1 MICDKFTSSY
11 LDGRCFVAITYPFS
25 KHDALLVEDLRLDEL
40 VKYIQDRSINKAY
53 VQHFSEFSFL
63 LQCQSLEHIAIELR
77 MPFNDYSQLKR
88 KTKIQY
94 DLSPLEQLS
103 GLLSLDLR
111 ENERCGSKAQAK
123 IDICKLP
130 LLQQYSGDF
139 RFTNNLF
146 QGINLRSLRLIHLDH
161 TDFSELSHL
170 INLDTL
176 HLSFSKMESLKGCSS
191 LSKLQCL
198 YLHNNR
204 SLTDISDLRYV
215 SQSLKAL
222 RIENCSNIQDYS
234 VLQRLNNLELLELSG
249 KASIPDLSFI
259 RNMPNLKT
267 LLLSVNVLDGDLSL
281 CDKLTWVYSEY
292 NRKHYNRKDRELP
305 KDIFYHGNEN
315 IDEWRRFE

>member
-1 MICDKFTSSY
+1 MIFDKFTSSY
-11 LDGRCFVAITYPFS
+11 LDGKCFVAITYPYS
-25 KHDALLVEDLRLDEL
+25 KHDALLVEDLRLEEL
-40 VKYIQDRSINKAY
+40 VQYIQDRRINKAY

-77 MPFNDYSQLKR
+77 MPFNDYSKLNR
-88 KTKIQY
+88 KTRIQY
-94 DLSPLEQLS
+94 DLSPIEQIS
-103 GLLSLDLR
+103 SLLSLDLR
-111 ENERCGSKAQAK
+111 ENERYGSRAQAK
-123 IDICKLP
+123 IDICRLP

-139 RFTNNLF
+139 GFTNNLF
-146 QGINLRSLRLIHLDH
+146 QGINLRSLRLVHLDH

-176 HLSFSKMESLKGCSS
+176 HLSFSKIESLKGCNS

-204 SLTDISDLRYV
+204 TLKDISDLQHV

-222 RIENCSNIQDYS
+222 RIENCPNIHDYS
-234 VLQRLNNLELLELSG
+234 VLQTLNNLELLELSG
-249 KASIPDLSFI
+249 KGSIPDLSFI

-267 LLLSVNVLDGDLSL
+267 LLFSINVLDGDLSL
-281 CDKLTWVYSEY
+281 CDKLSWVYSEQ

-305 KDIFYHGNEN
+305 KDKFYHGNED